1 MGNQEAT
8 AACSQ
13 EARYLLIL
21 GCTVRGD
28 RPTPLLQTRIDCAA
42 QYLKR
47 HPQAVAIASGGC
59 FRAGQRKSEAQVI
72 KEGLCAA
79 GIPPERILLEEQAR
93 STAENF
99 LLCKQI
105 LEQAGAAGD
114 EGGVAFV
121 TNDFHVK
128 RCLELA
134 LRSGLRAS
142 PIPAPTPKAA
152 RLRCHVRECLVSL
165 PLRLPPR

>member
-1 MGNQEAT
+1 MGKQEA
-8 AACSQ
+8 AAAYSW

-28 RPTPLLQTRIDCAA
+28 RPTPLLQARIDCAA

-47 HPQAVAIASGGC
+47 HPKVIAVASGAC
-59 FRAGQRKSEAQVI
+59 FRTGQRKSEARVI

-79 GIPPERILLEEQAR
+79 GIEPNRIFLEEQAR

-99 LLCKQI
+99 SFCKQI
-105 LEQAGAAGD
+105 LQQLSPTGSMGPI
-114 EGGVAFV
+114 VFV

-128 RCLELA
+128 RCLKLA
-134 LRSGLRAS
+134 LLSGLCAA
-142 PIPAPTPKAA
+142 PIPAPTPKGA
-152 RLRCHVRECLVSL
+152 RLRCHIRERLVSL
-165 PLRLPPR
+165 PLRLSAR